1 MQILTLWQRPVA
13 SSVAMELLHQA
24 MRISLHWRIAMAIEM
39 DSKGGVFFDILDFV
53 FVHNH
58 G

>member
-1 MQILTLWQRPVA
+1 MD
-13 SSVAMELLHQA
+13 LLHWA
-24 MRISLHWRIAMAIEM
+24 MHTSLHWRIAMAIKM
-39 DSKGGVFFDILDFV
+39 ASKGGVFFNIIDFV

>member
-1 MQILTLWQRPVA
+1 MD
-13 SSVAMELLHQA
+13 LLHRA
-24 MRISLHWRIAMAIEM
+24 MCTSPHWHIAMAIKM
-39 DSKGGVFFDILDFV
+39 ASKGCKFVDIVDFV